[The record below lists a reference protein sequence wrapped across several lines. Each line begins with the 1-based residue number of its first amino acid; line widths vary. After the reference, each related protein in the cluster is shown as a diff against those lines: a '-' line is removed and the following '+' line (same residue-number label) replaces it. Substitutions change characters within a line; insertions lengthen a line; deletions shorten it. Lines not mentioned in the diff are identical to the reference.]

1 MALRTGEKTPCR
13 HGDLVFRPCTPRLV
27 PTTSLVPAPLTPP
40 SADEGSTVLLDPP
53 AEQAGSGDS
62 PATVLLSELTAA
74 NPRAALS
81 ALGYKMALAP
91 QVTQVI
97 SVTCPVVAGPEREAR
112 LAQTGEAVFP
122 LLPRCLSPDSLPLGW
137 GQLLLFHRFT
147 RRRLSPED
155 WREFILGLNALV

>member
-1 MALRTGEKTPCR
+1 M
-13 HGDLVFRPCTPRLV
+13 
-27 PTTSLVPAPLTPP
+27 
-40 SADEGSTVLLDPP
+40 LLDPP

-62 PATVLLSELTAA
+62 PAAVLLSELTAA

-112 LAQTGEAVFP
+112 LAQTREAVFP